1 MNNGKS
7 KNGNGNGTPK
17 PPIDVSALKTNDKG
31 QLVIDDLVPA
41 SVLIMF
47 FVQKLGK
54 ASISQI
60 ATKVEA
66 ANVVMDE
73 HLMQNAI
80 EALQSRQFLSYAK
93 GKKSGTGEIID
104 QWKARKANFSGVPET
119 AQVSQSFL
127 SELVATQ
134 DARDL
139 IGSLNAAEEE
149 GDGTAKA
156 KEKLKYADY
165 QATEVTFKV
174 KDLLLGGRPGNPLL
188 DQRIQ
193 RGPKYPQEAKLRFP
207 RNHEGNPVIPMSN
220 IRGWLASGLRTINI
234 SEAVVGYIG
243 IEGGRID
250 FKGPITQ
257 WAQPVVDLGGAQ
269 RGAGGLGIT
278 TYEAIET
285 SEDNPVTIK
294 FTFTMPKRGFLT
306 HTQFVAF
313 LIKYAASSPRGL
325 SNARSNEHGFVEVV
339 DAKFLGDVDTAKKAI
354 EPVLDGMSPEGRL
367 FAEKFLANLGDRDV
381 GLFTGRHVEVE

>member
-1 MNNGKS
+1 MNNGKNG
-7 KNGNGNGTPK
+7 KNGNGKNGK
-17 PPIDVSALKTNDKG
+17 PPVDISALKLDG
-31 QLVIDDLVPA
+31 QGRLVIEDLVPA

-54 ASISQI
+54 ASLHQI
-60 ATKVEA
+60 AEKVEA
-66 ANVVMDE
+66 ANVVMDL

-80 EALQSRQFLSYAK
+80 DALQSRQFLSYAK
-93 GKKSGTGEIID
+93 GKKPGTGEVID

-127 SELVATQ
+127 SELVATP
-134 DARDL
+134 DAREL

-165 QATEVTFKV
+165 QATEITFKV
-174 KDLLLGGRPGNPLL
+174 KDLLLGGRPSNPLL
-188 DQRIQ
+188 DTRLHN
-193 RGPKYPQEAKLRFP
+193 GPKYPMEAKLRFP
-207 RNHEGNPVIPMSN
+207 RDFKGNPIIPMSN

-234 SEAVVGYIG
+234 SEGVVGYIG
-243 IEGGRID
+243 IEGGKIN
-250 FKGPITQ
+250 FNGPITQ
-257 WAQPVVDLGGAQ
+257 WSQPVVDLGGAQ

-278 TYEAIET
+278 TYEAISPTDE
-285 SEDNPVTIK
+285 NPVTFK

-325 SNARSNEHGFVEVV
+325 SNARSNEHGFVEIV
-339 DAKFLGDVDTAKKAI
+339 DAKYLGEVTSAKKAI
-354 EPVLDGMSPEGRL
+354 EPVLDTMSPEGRL
-367 FAEKFLANLGDRDV
+367 FAEKFLAGLGDNDV